1 MRIAVTGGA
10 GFMGTRVVEA
20 LVDRGIEV
28 IAIDAPEARHD
39 RLVDGARYLWGDLR
53 DPDLSI
59 VACAG
64 VDAVC
69 HLASRTG
76 SDVFDRVP
84 AFVADNDVA
93 TAALLHSLH
102 LQDFEGRLVLGSSA
116 DVYGEG
122 TYECA
127 EHGPVRPQRRR
138 RADLERRRWDPACP
152 SCGEPLAH
160 RATTEAERT
169 DPLTVFAATKL
180 HQEHLFE
187 NYGAHHA
194 ETVVTR
200 LRYQNVYGSG
210 IPIGPDADGVF
221 ALFRRDIA
229 SGQRPQVF
237 EDGAQRRDFV
247 HVDDA
252 VRATLLALL
261 DERGHHG
268 ALNIASGRATT
279 VLQLATAMCAALE
292 THLWPELAGQFRVGD
307 VRHLVLDPHLAHDA
321 LGFRPETTL
330 ADGMARS
337 FRSPTS

>member
-169 DPLTVFAATKL
+169 DPLTVFAREGFDRVFCSYTLSMIPPWQAVVEQAMRMLAPGGSL
-180 HQEHLFE
+180 HIVDFGGGGHAGRSALR
-187 NYGAHHA
+187 HHQG
-194 ETVVTR
+194 R
-200 LRYQNVYGSG
+200 LPHVCPRHCGG
-210 IPIGPDADGVF
+210 IPRPGYSLQRGVPGIHPH
-221 ALFRRDIA
+221 AA
-229 SGQRPQVF
+229 WP
-237 EDGAQRRDFV
+237 A
-247 HVDDA
+247 
-252 VRATLLALL
+252 RA
-261 DERGHHG
+261 
-268 ALNIASGRATT
+268 
-279 VLQLATAMCAALE
+279 
-292 THLWPELAGQFRVGD
+292 
-307 VRHLVLDPHLAHDA
+307 
-321 LGFRPETTL
+321 
-330 ADGMARS
+330 
-337 FRSPTS
+337 